1 MLLCLGLILLC
12 QLVGEAVARGT
23 GAPVPGP
30 VIGLVLCVLL
40 LLARDRAGGAVPTEL
55 RDGTFERTGHG
66 ILGHLSMLFIP
77 AGVGVVQRLDVLAGN
92 AVPIILAIL
101 VSTVL
106 GLAVTALVFSFVARL
121 TRE

>member
-1 MLLCLGLILLC
+1 MLLSLGLILLC
-12 QLVGEAVARGT
+12 QLVGEAIARGT

-40 LLARDRAGGAVPTEL
+40 MAARDRFGRLAPVEL
-55 RDGTFERTGHG
+55 RDGTFEQTGRG
-66 ILGHLSMLFIP
+66 ILSHLSLLFIP

-92 AVPIILAIL
+92 ALAIVLAVL

-106 GLAVTALVFSFVARL
+106 SLAVTAGVFSFVARR
-121 TRE
+121 TR